1 VRQGRASAAA
11 SPVLIGALTT
21 LVLIVAVFLAY
32 NANQGLPFVPTYDL
46 KVEVRNAQ
54 QLVVGNDVRV
64 GGVRVGAVDDIS
76 PVRRE
81 DGSTRAVL
89 SLKLENRVK
98 PLPRDSVF
106 TVRPRSALGLKYVEV
121 RRGSSEEGWQ
131 AGATVPYSEE
141 RTPGRVEIDNVFN
154 MFNERTREG
163 SRESL
168 EGIGDG
174 LTGRGVDI
182 NIAIGEFPTLF
193 LNLQAVMTNLSDEDT
208 QIGRLFR
215 ELADAAEI
223 VAPAAE
229 TQAALF
235 GNLETTFAALS
246 SVRPELQET
255 ISEGPETM
263 DVGIRELPLQRP
275 FLRNSAALA
284 RELRPGV
291 AALPSTLPDLAD
303 ALEFGVSTL
312 RRSPAFNRQVASS
325 FRALQRFAEDPRTA
339 LGIQRLRDTVA
350 SLRPTLRYLT
360 PIQTVCNY
368 PTLWFRNIGNLLS
381 ETDGNG
387 TWQRFI
393 IVATPTGPNN
403 EGGPSSAPA
412 NGPQEQNYLHANP
425 YPNAASP
432 GVTRECE
439 AGNEDYLIGRQ
450 VIGNLPGAQD
460 VETSG
465 QEVGE

>member
-1 VRQGRASAAA
+1 
-11 SPVLIGALTT
+11 
-21 LVLIVAVFLAY
+21 
-32 NANQGLPFVPTYDL
+32 
-46 KVEVRNAQ
+46 
-54 QLVVGNDVRV
+54 
-64 GGVRVGAVDDIS
+64 
-76 PVRRE
+76 
-81 DGSTRAVL
+81 
-89 SLKLENRVK
+89 
-98 PLPRDSVF
+98 
-106 TVRPRSALGLKYVEV
+106 
-121 RRGSSEEGWQ
+121 
-131 AGATVPYSEE
+131 
-141 RTPGRVEIDNVFN
+141 
-154 MFNERTREG
+154 
-163 SRESL
+163 
-168 EGIGDG
+168 
-174 LTGRGVDI
+174 
-182 NIAIGEFPTLF
+182 
-193 LNLQAVMTNLSDEDT
+193 MTNLGDEDT
-208 QIGRLFR
+208 QIGRFFR

-255 ISEGPETM
+255 ITRGVDTM
-263 DVGIRELPLQRP
+263 DVGIRELPRQRP
-275 FLRNSAALA
+275 FLRNSAAFA

-291 AALPSTLPDLAD
+291 AVLPSTAPPLAD
-303 ALEFGVSTL
+303 ALEFGVDTL

-325 FRALQRFAEDPRTA
+325 FRALQRFAEDPRTT

-368 PTLWFRNIGNLLS
+368 PTLWFRNIGSLLS

-393 IVATPTGPNN
+393 IVATPQGPNN

-412 NGPQEQNYLHANP
+412 NGPQEQNYLHANN

-432 GVTRECE
+432 GVERECE

-450 VIGNLPGAQD
+450 VIGNVPGNSGL
-460 VETSG
+460 VTSG
-465 QEVGE
+465 QDEGAEE